1 MLRSTERLSLSGNSV
16 GVTSHIKT
24 YTLQH
29 LEVFMTYSKLVVELE
44 KLLEQAPREEESCV
58 ALIDQIEDLI
68 KKS

>member
-1 MLRSTERLSLSGNSV
+1 
-16 GVTSHIKT
+16 
-24 YTLQH
+24 
-29 LEVFMTYSKLVVELE
+29 MTYSKLVVELE